1 MTQRWTLSVSRWTT
15 VGAETSIAPAQ
26 VDASFR
32 RRLSSLARLSLV
44 AMQECLDDRAQ
55 VRVVY
60 ASRHGEMARTTA
72 MLQGLAQGLEPSPTA
87 FSMSVLNATVGV
99 DSISRKNRQ
108 PATAVSAGAST
119 LGMAL
124 LEAGL
129 QHAAEP
135 STPVL
140 LVYADEPLP
149 PLYEP
154 ARVAEFQDVRAPVA
168 VALLLDNDG
177 PLQIRCEVARSRN
190 ARTKQSQVAA
200 FLNFMDTRSTRVWH
214 DGARQWTWGPGE
226 ES

>member
-1 MTQRWTLSVSRWTT
+1 MTQRWTLSVSRWAT
-15 VGAETSIAPAQ
+15 VGGEGSIAPAQ
-26 VDASFR
+26 VDASLR

-44 AMQECLDDRAQ
+44 AMQECLGDRAQ

-60 ASRHGEMARTTA
+60 ASRHGEMARTTS
-72 MLQGLAQGLEPSPTA
+72 MLEGLAQGLEPSPTA

-99 DSISRKNRQ
+99 DSISRMNRQ

-140 LVYADEPLP
+140 LIYADEPLP
-149 PLYEP
+149 ALYEP
-154 ARVAEFQDVRAPVA
+154 GRVAEFQDVQAPVA
-168 VALLLDNDG
+168 VALLLDNEG
-177 PLQIRCEVARSRN
+177 PRQIRCEVEISRK
-190 ARTKQSQVAA
+190 AHTKQSQVAA
-200 FLNFMDTRSTRVWH
+200 FLQFMDTGNTGVWH
-214 DGARQWTWGPGE
+214 DGARQWTWEAGE
-226 ES
+226 E